1 MRSIKDVTLVNV
13 LELDNASEIKSKA
26 FEFWKKHKVILKPE
40 ALEQRASELLMVAFD
55 ENRNVIATSTY
66 VKSRV
71 KLLNDNWLY
80 QYRCFVEPDCR
91 VLGFDVHLTLKSLQ
105 TLENEAR
112 SDQDRPVGVFV
123 VVENPKLNEDK
134 IHRAAVWRAYQM
146 YFIGYTSKGY
156 PIRVYYFEGAK
167 I

>member
-1 MRSIKDVTLVNV
+1 
-13 LELDNASEIKSKA
+13 
-26 FEFWKKHKVILKPE
+26 
-40 ALEQRASELLMVAFD
+40 
-55 ENRNVIATSTY
+55 
-66 VKSRV
+66 
-71 KLLNDNWLY
+71 
-80 QYRCFVEPDCR
+80 